1 MTDDDADGV
10 YEVTV
15 NVSGGTTVLYKFVNG
30 DPSTGDNGID
40 YLEESG
46 ANVDAEGN
54 ELGNFESDGCGL
66 ANGLGAY
73 NRIHERSGEPE
84 ILEAICYNKC
94 TTCVV
99 NVDEWLGNALVVYP
113 NPFDQELNIT
123 LNSDQQGTLQ
133 LELYD
138 MTGRMIRST
147 PVVLGAAVVQMST
160 SELPSGSYML
170 VLNGDA
176 TFPAQLVI
184 KN

>member
-1 MTDDDADGV
+1 M
-10 YEVTV
+10 
-15 NVSGGTTVLYKFVNG
+15 
-30 DPSTGDNGID
+30 
-40 YLEESG
+40 
-46 ANVDAEGN
+46 
-54 ELGNFESDGCGL
+54 
-66 ANGLGAY
+66 
-73 NRIHERSGEPE
+73 R
-84 ILEAICYNKC
+84 
-94 TTCVV
+94 
-99 NVDEWLGNALVVYP
+99 GNALVVYP

-147 PVVLGAAVVQMST
+147 PVVLGAALVQMST

-184 KN
+184 KNLVCFATKKKSKVPTI